1 MEETSRAPVQAGQP
15 SGPQAP
21 GEWTRVIVLAPSAV
35 APESN
40 PSTTPD
46 SASRTGPET
55 SPASGLSAPLTEE
68 FQRRDW
74 FAVVQH
80 DPYLALAELALRERA
95 QAARA
100 AWGLQRM
107 EGLALVAIEP
117 SRWPGTLVREMFSAV
132 RRWLPPSVTVWTAIN
147 DRIDRAPDEEP
158 DPATVITN
166 AVATGA
172 ADFDALLAALPRGS
186 AAPPHANG
194 SDSDSAASASVTGPA
209 AGRAAKPERLS
220 REEIDMLLREDQ
232 HEHADDRAPEG
243 QQ

>member
-1 MEETSRAPVQAGQP
+1 MSSRQYL
-15 SGPQAP
+15 S
-21 GEWTRVIVLAPSAV
+21 
-35 APESN
+35 
-40 PSTTPD
+40 D
-46 SASRTGPET
+46 SDRYCLEFGRTGQEPP
-55 SPASGLSAPLTEE
+55 PAGGLSTALAEE

-117 SRWPGTLVREMFSAV
+117 SRWPGTLVRDMFSAV
-132 RRWLPPSVTVWTAIN
+132 RRWLPPSVTVWTAID
-147 DRIDRAPDEEP
+147 DRIDRAPNEEP
-158 DPATVITN
+158 DPATPISN
-166 AVATGA
+166 AIATSA
-172 ADFDALLAALPRGS
+172 ADFDALLAALPRGPV
-186 AAPPHANG
+186 AAPHANG
-194 SDSDSAASASVTGPA
+194 SDSESTAAAAATGST

-220 REEIDMLLREDQ
+220 REEIDMLLHEDD
-232 HEHADDRAPEG
+232 HEHAEDRAPEG